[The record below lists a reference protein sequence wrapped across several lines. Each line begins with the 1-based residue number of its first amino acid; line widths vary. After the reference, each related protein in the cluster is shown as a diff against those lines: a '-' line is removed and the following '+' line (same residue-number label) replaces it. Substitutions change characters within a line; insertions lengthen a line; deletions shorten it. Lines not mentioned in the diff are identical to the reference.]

1 MEYMMEI
8 YRFWEFN
15 EPQAERIQRK
25 YVNII
30 CQQAKIKRI
39 KIAKENDKSQKYE
52 LLLTKNK
59 KVGG

>member
-1 MEYMMEI
+1 MAENFPNEYKMEI

-25 YVNII
+25 ICKHI

-39 KIAKENDKSQKYE
+39 KIAKENDKSQNMNYC
-52 LLLTKNK
+52 
-59 KVGG
+59 